1 MTNFIVS
8 LLPLSIQEE
17 QILKFLNHRYSQK
30 EGKWVER
37 EHDGEGRYITSFNYY
52 LRLLSVSFRWLLNRD
67 KSDEN
72 WGTPSFVK
80 IKTKKPYDFD
90 VIWHLDDILTI
101 VTYEPELRN
110 QAIITLLS
118 DLDAR
123 NHEITALRI
132 KNIVLDELSK
142 MSFD

>member
-1 MTNFIVS
+1 M
-8 LLPLSIQEE
+8 
-17 QILKFLNHRYSQK
+17 
-30 EGKWVER
+30 
-37 EHDGEGRYITSFNYY
+37 
-52 LRLLSVSFRWLLNRD
+52 LNRG

-110 QAIITLLS
+110 QAIITLLW